1 MAKPTLSIII
11 GLAFVLADTG
21 GAAAELAK
29 KAKYDAT
36 LCWGGSLHLVP
47 HAKGY
52 MAGTYQLT
60 GTTQSNGAGGVFDKD
75 SFECIGVFHYLDNES
90 GHTGF
95 CQFVDKDGDKVF
107 GKDVRN
113 KAGYTLVFVSGT
125 GKYQGIKG
133 GGTTE
138 RIGAY
143 PSARKG
149 TVQGCARTTGSYT
162 LP

>member
-1 MAKPTLSIII
+1 MVKLTLSIIFS
-11 GLAFVLADTG
+11 LAFVLADAG

-36 LCWGGSLHLVP
+36 VCWGGELHVVS

-52 MAGTYQLT
+52 MAGTYTLT
-60 GTTQSNGAGGVFDKD
+60 GTTQSNGGGGIFDKD
-75 SFECIGVFHYLDNES
+75 SFECVGVFHFLGS
-90 GHTGF
+90 APGHTGF

-107 GKDVRN
+107 GKDIRN
-113 KAGYTLVFVSGT
+113 KTDYTMEFVSGT

-143 PSARKG
+143 PPARKG
-149 TVQGCARTTGSYT
+149 TAQGCVRMTGSYA

>member
-1 MAKPTLSIII
+1 MAKLTLSIIF
-11 GLAFVLADTG
+11 GLAFVLADAG

-29 KAKYDAT
+29 KSKYDVT
-36 LCWGGSLHLVP
+36 LCWGGELHVVP

-52 MAGTYQLT
+52 MAGTYRLT
-60 GTTQSNGAGGVFDKD
+60 GATRSNGGGGLFDKD
-75 SFECIGVFHYLDNES
+75 SFECIGVFHYLDKEP
-90 GHTGF
+90 GHIGF

-113 KAGYTLVFVSGT
+113 KAVYTFEFVSGT

-133 GGTTE
+133 GGKTE

-149 TVQGCARTTGSYT
+149 TAQGCARTTGSYT